1 MGVGPRGE
9 SRFAIIIVRKS
20 ILLSQVLY
28 SNNVVFDEEPRGGE
42 EIAKL
47 KKKRQ
52 MPRRYARGL
61 VIGRIGLRIRNSNFS
76 GTRDELPQR

>member
-28 SNNVVFDEEPRGGE
+28 SNNVVFDEEPGGGE

-47 KKKRQ
+47 KK
-52 MPRRYARGL
+52 MA
-61 VIGRIGLRIRNSNFS
+61 NA
-76 GTRDELPQR
+76 PQVCQGGGNR